1 MTRARTVR
9 LLSVAAAATGLLAA
23 SSALAVPVEDTTT
36 FFLRANG
43 CGTTAEAGRLS
54 TESGAPDQD
63 TTDGCG
69 VIGGLPLDEAIYQVD
84 GAAAMEDF
92 STVDG
97 VPLVVDAARDI
108 SGVIA
113 TQSWTG
119 VVGGVGD
126 VVVDIE
132 MFATT
137 IGSNGKPKSVVLGSG
152 SFTTQALPTGTV
164 YEVPFT
170 FDVADAL
177 QGAELRSIVLS
188 VGVHGANWN
197 ATAAKYNGSSF
208 VDVPTIVD
216 DGTVAEEPV
225 S

>member
-1 MTRARTVR
+1 MTRARTAR
-9 LLSVAAAATGLLAA
+9 LLTVALAATGLFAA
-23 SSALAVPVEDTTT
+23 SQALAVPVEDETR

-54 TESGAPDQD
+54 VESGAPEQD

-69 VIGGLPLDEAIYQVD
+69 VIGGLPLDEAIYQLD
-84 GAAAMEDF
+84 GAATMEDF

-97 VPLVVDAARDI
+97 VPLTLDAARDV

-119 VVGGVGD
+119 VVGGVGE
-126 VVVDIE
+126 VVVELE
-132 MFATT
+132 MYATT
-137 IGSNGKPKSVVLGSG
+137 VDPVTNKMKSVVLGSG
-152 SFTTQALPTGTV
+152 SFSTQALPTATV

-177 QGAELRSIVLS
+177 QGVELRSIVLS

-197 ATAAKYNGSSF
+197 ASAAKYNGSSF
-208 VDVPTIVD
+208 VDVPTLVED
-216 DGTVAEEPV
+216 ETAPAA
-225 S
+225 